1 MKREMWTGVR
11 CRESRLRLDERLNEA
26 EFRFV

>member
-11 CRESRLRLDERLNEA
+11 CREIRLRLDERLNEA
-26 EFRFV
+26 EFRLC